1 MTIRLYPMSKCLEC
15 LNLARMMATIEANLG
30 KMNDKNHLLSSK
42 NQGEA
47 MGESTEEKKCQ
58 LSKQKRGEAVLARA
72 GLQARRIFH
81 FSHGNKGPGAS
92 TSPSSLNESFS
103 FDTNENV
110 SALLALNCFSSGRDM
125 KTDTAARRWL
135 SSFRQLD
142 PRWQISRFF
151 TDLEQEGARDI
162 EASGELVA
170 SPTSPILLPFVKSS
184 VFTVWRPTSFVAIKR
199 MIAGEATGKGLE
211 IKGKSAKT
219 GKLSGFVP
227 YLQIHQEEDKKRTL
241 TLPREGRTR
250 VFFASKQARDQMATE
265 LEPLQ
270 NQMVNAAMK
279 AKLLLRDIS
288 VTGLTP
294 FSAATR
300 MAARPI
306 GKKLSSASKSIGHTV
321 SVASDTAVSS
331 VKPIEKMLSK
341 ASSAVKGGWNATLSG
356 TNSLQQSKSTKSNNE
371 SITSIETARETLPRT
386 SLTGQTRENSGVDN
400 DEEEKVDDE
409 EREWALTRILFDMD
423 DPSIK
428 IIDKY
433 APECYGIELPDRML
447 WAACVADRDISRPEG
462 SEYYTGRVSEPAF
475 QDMNFKAIWKTQKK
489 KRGPKSDLPR
499 VVLWQTCTG
508 ESDSDDVMDAR
519 GMIMAYEENGRV
531 LPVVSDFDCFTVGTR
546 GVKYDSQLPSEQA
559 DLVSW
564 EISQISSI
572 LDKEKE
578 RER

>member
-1 MTIRLYPMSKCLEC
+1 
-15 LNLARMMATIEANLG
+15 
-30 KMNDKNHLLSSK
+30 
-42 NQGEA
+42 
-47 MGESTEEKKCQ
+47 
-58 LSKQKRGEAVLARA
+58 
-72 GLQARRIFH
+72 
-81 FSHGNKGPGAS
+81 
-92 TSPSSLNESFS
+92 
-103 FDTNENV
+103 
-110 SALLALNCFSSGRDM
+110 
-125 KTDTAARRWL
+125 
-135 SSFRQLD
+135 
-142 PRWQISRFF
+142 
-151 TDLEQEGARDI
+151 
-162 EASGELVA
+162 
-170 SPTSPILLPFVKSS
+170 
-184 VFTVWRPTSFVAIKR
+184 

-227 YLQIHQEEDKKRTL
+227 YLQIDREEDKKRVG

-250 VFFASKQARDQMATE
+250 VFFATKEARDEMATA

-279 AKLLLRDIS
+279 AKLLLRDTV

-306 GKKLSSASKSIGHTV
+306 GKRLGSASKSIGHTV
-321 SVASDTAVSS
+321 SIASDTAASS
-331 VKPIEKMLSK
+331 VKPMGKVFSK
-341 ASSAVKGGWNATLSG
+341 ASSAVKGGLNAVGSPVSQATKVIGRTVSG
-356 TNSLQQSKSTKSNNE
+356 ASSAAMSGMNSLRQPKSSSTKNIE
-371 SITSIETARETLPRT
+371 SITPTEMTRETLQRT
-386 SLTGQTRENSGVDN
+386 SSTDDKTRENSS
-400 DEEEKVDDE
+400 DDE
-409 EREWALTRILFDMD
+409 EREWALTRILLDMD
-423 DPSIK
+423 DPSVK

-433 APECYGIELPDRML
+433 APDCYGIELPDRLL
-447 WAACVADRDISRPEG
+447 WAACVTDRDISRPEG

-489 KRGPKSDLPR
+489 KRGAKSDLPR

-508 ESDSDDVMDAR
+508 GPDGDNDGVMDAR
-519 GMIMAYEENGRV
+519 GLIMAYEENGRV

-546 GVKYDSQLPSEQA
+546 GVQYDSKLPAEQA

-572 LDKEKE
+572 LDEEKH